1 MQSASE
7 VHGTSPAAGRK
18 IRILC
23 VDDHSIV
30 REGIA
35 LIVNRQPDMEV
46 VASAAT
52 VPEAIAKF
60 VEHRPDVTLMDLR
73 LRGAS
78 GTEAIEA
85 IRTHDPQARII
96 VLTMYDG
103 DEDIYRALHAGA
115 ATYLLKDTLSDDLI
129 REVREVQSGHR
140 PVHPDVEARLA
151 ERSTHPA
158 LTPREVEV
166 MELIMQGLRNKEI
179 APSLG
184 ISEGTVQ
191 VHIKNIFAKLQVS
204 DRTAA
209 VQVALRRGI
218 IHIA

>member
-1 MQSASE
+1 MQTASE
-7 VHGTSPAAGRK
+7 AQEAESPSQGK

-23 VDDHSIV
+23 VDDHCIV

-52 VPEAIAKF
+52 VREAIDRF
-60 VEHRPDVTLMDLR
+60 TEHRPDVTLMDLR

-85 IRTHDPQARII
+85 IRRLDPRALII

-129 REVREVQSGHR
+129 REVREVQSGRR

-151 ERSTHPA
+151 ERSSHPP

-191 VHIKNIFAKLQVS
+191 VHIKNIFAKLQVN

>member
-1 MQSASE
+1 MQTAPVARE
-7 VHGTSPAAGRK
+7 ADSPRQGK

-23 VDDHSIV
+23 VDDHCIV

-46 VASAAT
+46 VASAAS
-52 VPEAIAKF
+52 VPEAVDRF
-60 VEHRPDVTLMDLR
+60 LEHRPDVTLMDLR

-85 IRTHDPQARII
+85 IRRHDPRALII

-129 REVREVQSGHR
+129 REVREVQSGRR

-151 ERSTHPA
+151 ERSSHPP

-191 VHIKNIFAKLQVS
+191 VHIKNIFAKLQVN

>member
-7 VHGTSPAAGRK
+7 VHGSSPAAGRK

-73 LRGAS
+73 LRGAGDLF
-78 GTEAIEA
+78 GTRQHGAPA
-85 IRTHDPQARII
+85 FVAARFP
-96 VLTMYDG
+96 
-103 DEDIYRALHAGA
+103 
-115 ATYLLKDTLSDDLI
+115 DDL
-129 REVREVQSGHR
+129 
-140 PVHPDVEARLA
+140 PVLLRARAAARRVLADPRADRDPALARLSLRVA
-151 ERSTHPA
+151 AREA
-158 LTPREVEV
+158 LAGDV
-166 MELIMQGLRNKEI
+166 
-179 APSLG
+179 
-184 ISEGTVQ
+184 
-191 VHIKNIFAKLQVS
+191 
-204 DRTAA
+204 AA
-209 VQVALRRGI
+209 GG
-218 IHIA
+218 